1 MERKSIAQEY
11 YMLVTDKYG
20 MLPSMQREESGAGI
34 AAAALMDLLSAGIIA
49 EEKKKVEVV
58 KDLPYELSFLQPLYV
73 YLREK
78 HRYVNKIMTD
88 WYTGSRCRQ
97 LMELIGKSLQE
108 TGLTK
113 EEEGG
118 VFRPK
123 KVYIPVKEY
132 EDELT
137 GRLKAAAAAEEDM
150 EPADMALLSILKESK
165 NLNRLFSKDEK
176 AQVEKRIR
184 EIKDNPQNEEL
195 AGVIRYITFIE
206 EIYMYIFLAVI
217 VLN

>member
-1 MERKSIAQEY
+1 
-11 YMLVTDKYG
+11 
-20 MLPSMQREESGAGI
+20 
-34 AAAALMDLLSAGIIA
+34 MDLLSAGIIA

-88 WYTGSRCRQ
+88 WYTGGRCRQ

-132 EDELT
+132 KDELT

-184 EIKDNPQNEEL
+184 EIKDNPQNEKL